1 MQVSLEKEKQ
11 TKIYWVNV
19 NAGKIQCN
27 KVEKAMNDLNFL
39 HKTRIE
45 LTNYMDSKTGE
56 IKEERT
62 ELVDIFGTQI
72 NPKIREIE
80 ERIGKR
86 YDWKVTKNN
95 AKNIET
101 AFRKAYKEA
110 YQYVPVIDKRK
121 TKEELEEII
130 KERKKKYDEMQKKE
144 AEKDKLRQRFN
155 PNNRLILV
163 HEAYDASDIMT
174 DYYEPNRTIR
184 TYILKEIPQGRRDLR
199 ILKREIQKYPSL
211 RKLTWKEHREN
222 YSMCRFGYAL
232 ESNEIVGKTTVDGKE
247 VSYFYVVD
255 FGYISW
261 DGHCPMFP
269 EKPEEPKSKGKTIE
283 KSKDIEIKKEGSW
296 TWVYGKTYEIKEK
309 LKEQGFRWSA
319 RRKAWYNTQG
329 AIPTF

>member
-1 MQVSLEKEKQ
+1 MEKQ
-11 TKIYWVNV
+11 TKISWINV

-27 KVEKAMNDLNFL
+27 RVEKAMRDLNFL

-56 IKEERT
+56 IKEDRM
-62 ELVDIFGTQI
+62 ELVDVFGTQV

-95 AKNIET
+95 AKNIAT
-101 AFRKAYKEA
+101 AFKNAYKEA
-110 YQYVPVIDKRK
+110 YQYVSVADKRK
-121 TKEELEEII
+121 TKEELEGII

-144 AEKDKLRQRFN
+144 AEKDKLKERFN
-155 PNNRLILV
+155 LNNMLILI
-163 HEAYDASDIMT
+163 HKTYDASDMQT
-174 DYYEPNRTIR
+174 DYYDPNRTIE
-184 TYILKEIPQGRRDLR
+184 TYILKEIPKGKRDLR

-232 ESNEIVGKTTVDGKE
+232 EGKEIVGKTTIGSGEYAKE
-247 VSYFYVVD
+247 VSYFYVID
-255 FGYISW
+255 FGDVKW
-261 DGHCPMFP
+261 DGYYPMFL
-269 EKPEEPKSKGKTIE
+269 EEPEEPESKGETIE
-283 KSKDIEIKKEGSW
+283 KAEDIEIKKEGSW
-296 TWVYGKTYEIKEK
+296 TWVSGNTFKIKEK